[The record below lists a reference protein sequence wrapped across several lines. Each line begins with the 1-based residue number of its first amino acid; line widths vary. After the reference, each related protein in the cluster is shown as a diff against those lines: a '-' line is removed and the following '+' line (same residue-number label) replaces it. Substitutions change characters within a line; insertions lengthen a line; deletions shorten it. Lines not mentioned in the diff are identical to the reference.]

1 VSKETIRCVCV
12 CVCVYCKSEGT
23 EEEVIAARFKAE
35 SRYKLL
41 RLVLTFQRKIKR
53 SEVT

>member
-1 VSKETIRCVCV
+1 MCV

-35 SRYKLL
+35 SRYKFCDWYLHFRVKSRDL
-41 RLVLTFQRKIKR
+41 K
-53 SEVT
+53 